1 MHVIVEETLLDTTS
15 LAQWPKTTFY
25 LLVSAIFLLLVNT
38 YENETKTFLLMIKQ
52 HAKLEFAEK
61 QHIETPCNYIPH
73 DQQLEFIIQTVKGH
87 P

>member
-1 MHVIVEETLLDTTS
+1 
-15 LAQWPKTTFY
+15 
-25 LLVSAIFLLLVNT
+25 
-38 YENETKTFLLMIKQ
+38 MIQQ